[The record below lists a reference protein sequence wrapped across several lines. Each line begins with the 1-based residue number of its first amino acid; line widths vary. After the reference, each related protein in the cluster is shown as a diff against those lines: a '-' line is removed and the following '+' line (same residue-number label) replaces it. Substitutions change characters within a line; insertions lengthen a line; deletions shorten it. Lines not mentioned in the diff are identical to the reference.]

1 MLFSW
6 KKNREKEKIFLNKNN
21 NALLAELRQKGITN
35 KNILN
40 AIKKVPREL
49 FVNEISIQWAYEN
62 IPLPIDCEQTIS
74 QPYVVAYMIDC
85 LKLKKTDK
93 VLEIGTG
100 TGYQT
105 AIISYLC
112 QKIYTIEIFDKLFH
126 QAKIN
131 INKLKIKNVIYKH
144 DNGINSWGEEILF
157 DAIIISAAS
166 EEIPSKILKN
176 LKNYGNLI
184 IPKKYPFD
192 NQKLILIKKTGKNS
206 FDQKELFD
214 VKFVPLL
221 NKNIDIDRTDSHAK

>member
-6 KKNREKEKIFLNKNN
+6 KKNRTKKKFFLNKNN
-21 NALLAELRQKGITN
+21 DDLLAELREKGIAN

-40 AIKKVPREL
+40 AIKKVPRDL
-49 FVNEISIQWAYEN
+49 FVNEVSAQWAYEN
-62 IPLPIDCEQTIS
+62 IPLPIDCEQTTS

-105 AIISYLC
+105 AIISHLC

-126 QAKIN
+126 QAKTN
-131 INKLKIKNVIYKH
+131 INKLKIRNAIYKLG
-144 DNGINSWGEEILF
+144 NGTNGWGKEILF
-157 DAIIISAAS
+157 DAIIVSAAS
-166 EEIPSKILKN
+166 EKIPLRLLQN

-184 IPKKYPFD
+184 IPKKYPSG
-192 NQKLILIKKTGKNS
+192 NQKLILIKKTSKND

-221 NKNIDIDRTDSHAK
+221 NTNIEY

>member
-6 KKNREKEKIFLNKNN
+6 KKNRVKEKIFHNKNN
-21 NALLAELRQKGITN
+21 DDLLAELREKGITD

-49 FVNEISIQWAYEN
+49 FVNKISIQWAYEN
-62 IPLPIDCEQTIS
+62 LPLLIDCEQTIS
-74 QPYVVAYMIDC
+74 QPYVVAYMIEC
-85 LKLKKTDK
+85 LKLKKKDI

-105 AIISYLC
+105 AIISHLC
-112 QKIYTIEIFDKLFH
+112 KKIYTIEIFKKLFD

-131 INKLKIKNVIYKH
+131 IEKLKIENTIHKLG
-144 DNGINSWGEEILF
+144 NGVYGWTEGILF

-166 EEIPSKILKN
+166 EKIPLRLLQN

-184 IPKKYPFD
+184 IPKKYPSG
-192 NQKLILIKKTGKNS
+192 NQKLILIKKTSKND

-221 NKNIDIDRTDSHAK
+221 NTNIEY

>member
-1 MLFSW
+1 MIFPW
-6 KKNREKEKIFLNKNN
+6 IKNRVKKRIFINKNN
-21 NALLAELRQKGITN
+21 DDLVEELKEKGITD

-49 FVNEISIQWAYEN
+49 FVNKLSSQLAYEN
-62 IPLPIDCEQTIS
+62 MPLPVECGQTIS

-105 AIISYLC
+105 AIISHLC

-131 INKLKIKNVIYKH
+131 INKLKIRNVIHKH
-144 DNGINSWGEEILF
+144 DNGINGWEEKILF

-166 EEIPSKILKN
+166 EEISSKMLKN
-176 LKNYGNLI
+176 LKNYGKLI
-184 IPKKYPFD
+184 FPKKYPSE
-192 NQKLILIKKTGKNS
+192 NQKLILVKKKGENNFEKE
-206 FDQKELFD
+206 ELFD

-221 NKNIDIDRTDSHAK
+221 NKNIEN

>member
-6 KKNREKEKIFLNKNN
+6 KKNRTKKKFFLNKNN
-21 NALLAELRQKGITN
+21 DDLLAELREKGIAN

-40 AIKKVPREL
+40 AIKKVPRDL
-49 FVNEISIQWAYEN
+49 FVNEVSVQWAYEN

-105 AIISYLC
+105 AIISHLC

-126 QAKIN
+126 QAKTN
-131 INKLKIKNVIYKH
+131 INKLKIRNAIYKLG
-144 DNGINSWGEEILF
+144 NGTNGWEKEILF
-157 DAIIISAAS
+157 DAIIVSAAS
-166 EEIPSKILKN
+166 EKIPLRLLQN

-184 IPKKYPFD
+184 IPKKYPSG
-192 NQKLILIKKTGKNS
+192 NQKLILIKKTSKNN

-221 NKNIDIDRTDSHAK
+221 NTNIEY

>member
-6 KKNREKEKIFLNKNN
+6 KKNRTKKKIFLNKNN
-21 NALLAELRQKGITN
+21 DDLLAELREKGIAN

-40 AIKKVPREL
+40 AIKKVPRDL
-49 FVNEISIQWAYEN
+49 FVNEVSAQWAYEN

-105 AIISYLC
+105 AIISHLC

-126 QAKIN
+126 QAKTN
-131 INKLKIKNVIYKH
+131 INKLKIRNAIYKLG
-144 DNGINSWGEEILF
+144 NGTNGWEKEILF
-157 DAIIISAAS
+157 DAIIVSAAS
-166 EEIPSKILKN
+166 EKIPLRLLQN

-184 IPKKYPFD
+184 IPKKYPSG
-192 NQKLILIKKTGKNS
+192 NQKLILIKKTSKND

-221 NKNIDIDRTDSHAK
+221 NTNIEY